1 MTKNKFMKLPILMG
15 ILNTTPDSFYDGG
28 SYSARTAA
36 LKRAGDI
43 LAQGGDIVDVG
54 GESTRPGA
62 APVSV
67 EEEIRRTAPL
77 VKEIKQKFPNAQISI
92 DTYNYETARA
102 ACEAGATIINDV
114 SALKDIRL
122 ARLAARTKG
131 AKLVIM
137 HARGTPQNMQS
148 MCDYKNILA
157 EIYEFFEVKIKEA
170 AAAGLARE
178 NIILDVGL
186 GFAKTLEQNWFLL
199 ENLKYF
205 APLGMA
211 QLVGAS
217 RKKFTRGVLE
227 LSLKAAK
234 IAAQNGAA
242 ILRAHDVGDT
252 KKMLGAL

>member
-1 MTKNKFMKLPILMG
+1 MKLPILMG
-15 ILNTTPDSFYDGG
+15 ILNTTPDSFHDGG
-28 SYSARTAA
+28 SYAAPPAA
-36 LKRAGDI
+36 LKRAHDI
-43 LAQGGDIVDVG
+43 LAQGAEIIDIG

-77 VKEIKQKFPNAQISI
+77 IKAIRQKFPAAQISI

-102 ACEAGATIINDV
+102 ALEAGANIINDV
-114 SALKDIRL
+114 SALKDAGL

-137 HARGTPQNMQS
+137 HARGTPKNMQA

-170 AAAGLARE
+170 AAAGMARE

-186 GFAKTLEQNWFLL
+186 GFAKTSEQNWFLL

-205 APLGMA
+205 SPLGLP
-211 QLVGAS
+211 QLIGAS
-217 RKKFTRGVLE
+217 RKRFTGGSLE
-227 LSLKAAK
+227 LSLKAAE
-234 IAAQNGAA
+234 IASQNGAA
-242 ILRAHDVGDT
+242 ILRVHDVIET
-252 KKMLGAL
+252 KKMLEAL